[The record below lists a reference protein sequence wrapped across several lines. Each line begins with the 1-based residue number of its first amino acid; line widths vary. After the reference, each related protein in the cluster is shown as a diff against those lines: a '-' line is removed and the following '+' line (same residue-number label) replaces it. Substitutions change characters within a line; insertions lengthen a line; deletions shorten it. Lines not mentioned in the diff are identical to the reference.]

1 LKAFLKEFKEFAMR
15 GNVMDLAV
23 GMIIGAAFTGIVSS
37 MTDDILSPIIG
48 LLFQA
53 DFSNLVWNI
62 TGDVNLK
69 YGSFL
74 MAVINFLIVAFCLFV
89 LVKAM
94 NKAMSFGRKPEE
106 EAVPTTKICPFCKTE
121 IDVEATRCPHCTSQ
135 LEEPTESE

>member
-1 LKAFLKEFKEFAMR
+1 MKAFLKEFKEFAMR